1 MSRAV
6 PEGTAV
12 ILLGHGSRAAGAA
25 GTLAGVAARLAEKL
39 GCPVAPASL
48 QFNQPN
54 LEEAC
59 YRFFEE
65 GFRHIVVAPYFLFRG
80 NHMKLDIPE
89 EIDRIAAALP
99 GAELLL
105 TNPLGSDDRLVE
117 VMEARVGEAIGQL
130 GASAA
135 DLRIGTHPIESQ
147 SFDIIDEILQP
158 DDAAAPE
165 YQVIRRVVHASG
177 DPALAGQ
184 VIFSR
189 GAVAAALG
197 ALRRLAGNGQSR
209 DGEPGGGG
217 QPHIICD
224 VRMVAAGIEPTA
236 ARMGI
241 EVSCAVDGAATMALA
256 KRDGITRGAAGI
268 RRAAIDGAV
277 VAIGNAPTALFEC
290 LRLAAEEDAKPALVV
305 GVPVGFVGAAESKD
319 ALAASGLEFITIPGN
334 RGGSNLAA
342 AIANALM
349 RLSAVQPK
357 ISIPAEKADSGPEG
371 PSVETREPGG
381 PHAHS

>member
-1 MSRAV
+1 MTRSL
-6 PEGTAV
+6 PEGAAV

-25 GTLAGVAARLAEKL
+25 DTLAGVAGRLAEKL

-48 QFNQPN
+48 QFNRPT
-54 LEEAC
+54 LEESC
-59 YRFFEE
+59 HRFYAE
-65 GFRHIVVAPYFLFRG
+65 GFRRIIVAPYFLFQG

-99 GAELLL
+99 AADLLL
-105 TNPLGSDDRLVE
+105 TRPLGSDDRLVE
-117 VMEARVGEAIGQL
+117 VMQSRVSEAIARL
-130 GASAA
+130 GAPAVEP
-135 DLRIGTHPIESQ
+135 RIGTHPIESQ

-158 DDAAAPE
+158 DDADEPE
-165 YQVIRRVVHASG
+165 YQIVRRVVHASG

-184 VIFSR
+184 VSFSP

-197 ALRRLAGNGQSR
+197 ALRRSPGSGQRSDIEPR
-209 DGEPGGGG
+209 DQERPR
-217 QPHIICD
+217 IVCD

-241 EVSCAVDGAATMALA
+241 EVHCAVDGAATAALA
-256 KRDGITRGAAGI
+256 KKDGITRGAAGI

-277 VAIGNAPTALFEC
+277 VVIGNAPTALFEC
-290 LRLAAEEDAKPALVV
+290 LRLAAEAGAQPALVV

-319 ALAASGLEFITIPGN
+319 ALAASGLEYITIPGN

-349 RLSAVQPK
+349 RLSATQPM
-357 ISIPAEKADSGPEG
+357 ISIPAEQAASGPEG
-371 PSVETREPGG
+371 PSLKTQEQGG